1 MTSQR
6 PPDASSLTALPSLPF
21 RNCPCCLERGPLS
34 SLSQPALKSI
44 PVPSNK
50 AASVFLLPLLREGAA
65 QDEGYLGVSCSPR
78 PTVPWGQSGLIV
90 PACSAA
96 LGPLPRLGVLGAV
109 GNDRSGHLRRQVFS
123 VGPACAPPL
132 GVSHW
137 QGPAPRVS
145 PSVLLLPTPHLV
157 SADRG
162 RKRGEQAPPG
172 LMVSPSFSPNPLL
185 HSSLLHCPLPTS
197 PSFPLPPPQFL
208 FPSGLHQ

>member
-1 MTSQR
+1 M
-6 PPDASSLTALPSLPF
+6 PLSLSLPALPSLPF

-65 QDEGYLGVSCSPR
+65 QDAGYLGVSCSPR

-90 PACSAA
+90 SACSAA

-109 GNDRSGHLRRQVFS
+109 GNDRSGHLRLQ
-123 VGPACAPPL
+123 
-132 GVSHW
+132 
-137 QGPAPRVS
+137 VS
-145 PSVLLLPTPHLV
+145 P
-157 SADRG
+157 
-162 RKRGEQAPPG
+162 RGEPLAGACTPG
-172 LMVSPSFSPNPLL
+172 LSLSPASPHPPSRLCRQREKTGGAGSSWSYSFSKFLPNPLL

-197 PSFPLPPPQFL
+197 PSSLLPPPQFL
-208 FPSGLHQ
+208 SPSGLHQ